1 MSIAQ
6 NVVTGIGLAD
16 GFADTYGE
24 LGDLAPRVVIDALGA
39 DGDVALGDLYE
50 RWGVSEIVDEL
61 SPAAIVVILSIAV
74 ALESADLMTPYG
86 SPGGT
91 GGNGSEDLA
100 ARARRCRRR
109 DVLPRMSSFLAMT
122 MRWIWFVPS

>member
-39 DGDVALGDLYE
+39 DGDVALPDLYE
-50 RWGVSEIVDEL
+50 RRGVSEIVDEL
-61 SPAAIVVILSIAV
+61 SPAAIVVSHSIAV
-74 ALESADLMTPYG
+74 ALESPDLMTTFG
-86 SPGGT
+86 SPGDWWERVRGP
-91 GGNGSEDLA
+91 
-100 ARARRCRRR
+100 RRPRSSLPTKRRTSQTPGR
-109 DVLPRMSSFLAMT
+109 T
-122 MRWIWFVPS
+122 